1 MTIMKCNFCGKENIE
16 GTKLMI
22 RSIVDQDLLICEDC
36 VELCDSAIKSAT
48 LNQVS
53 KFNEIDNSIKPSEMK
68 KYFDDYIIHQDNAK
82 RKLAVA
88 VYNHYKR
95 TIYNNNIGKDEQRLK
110 KSNILMAGP
119 SGSGKTLFA
128 EKIAKKLGVPFAF
141 VDSTSLSQT
150 GYVGDDPE
158 IALQKLIE
166 NADGNL
172 KKAENGIIF
181 LDEID
186 KIGRKGENVS
196 ITRDVSGEGV
206 QQTLLKMLEGS
217 EVRVPMTGNRKNPQ
231 QECYTIN
238 TSNILFIC
246 GGAFEGIEKIIEKRV
261 SCRSKIGFSSGK
273 KTEKKVNSY
282 NDLILQIT
290 AKDLRK
296 YGMMPEVL
304 GRLPVICPLEE
315 LDRNAL
321 VRILVE
327 PKDSIVKE
335 YKILFKQDGIDL
347 DFEDDCL
354 RAIADKAI
362 ELGTGARALRSIME
376 DFMTDYMFE
385 VPDMSISKVTLT
397 EKCVKKIGEPIYEY
411 KQAS

>member
-1 MTIMKCNFCGKENIE
+1 MTMKCSFCGKVYNE
-16 GTKLMI
+16 GEQLLVS
-22 RSIVDQDLLICEDC
+22 SIVDPELLICQEC
-36 VELCDSAIKSAT
+36 VDLCENAIKSAMSM
-48 LNQVS
+48 Q
-53 KFNEIDNSIKPSEMK
+53 KPEFMEMNELFKPSEIK
-68 KYFDDYIIHQDNAK
+68 NYFDDYIIQQDRAK
-82 RKLAVA
+82 KKLAVA

-95 TIYNNNIGKDEQRLK
+95 TLYNSNVGEDGQKLK
-110 KSNILMAGP
+110 KANVLMVGP

-141 VDSTSLSQT
+141 VDATSLSQT

-158 IALQKLIE
+158 IALQKLID
-166 NADGNL
+166 NADGDI

-217 EVRVPMTGNRKNPQ
+217 VVRVPMTGNRKNPH
-231 QECYTIN
+231 QECYSID

-246 GGAFEGIEKIIEKRV
+246 GGAFEGIEKIIEKRI
-261 SCRSKIGFSSGK
+261 STKGKIGFSSEK
-273 KTEKKVNSY
+273 KTEKKLNTY
-282 NDLILQIT
+282 NDLIAKTT

-296 YGMMPEVL
+296 FGMMPEIL
-304 GRLPVICPLEE
+304 GRLPVICTLEE
-315 LDRNAL
+315 LDREAL
-321 VRILVE
+321 VKILTE

-335 YKILFKQDGIDL
+335 YKTLFEQDGITL
-347 DFEDDCL
+347 EFEEECL
-354 RAIADKAI
+354 LAIADKAI

-376 DFMTDYMFE
+376 DFMTNYMFE
-385 VPDMSISKVTLT
+385 APDMNITKMTLT
-397 EKCVKKIGEPIYEY
+397 KECVNDGSEPICEY
-411 KQAS
+411 IQAS

>member
-1 MTIMKCNFCGKENIE
+1 MTMKCSFCGKVYNE
-16 GTKLMI
+16 GEQLLVS
-22 RSIVDQDLLICEDC
+22 SIVDPELLICQEC
-36 VELCDSAIKSAT
+36 VDLCENAIKSAMSM
-48 LNQVS
+48 Q
-53 KFNEIDNSIKPSEMK
+53 KPEFMEMNELFKPSEIK
-68 KYFDDYIIHQDNAK
+68 NYFDDYIIQQDRAK
-82 RKLAVA
+82 KKLAVA

-95 TIYNNNIGKDEQRLK
+95 TLYNSNVGEDGQKLK
-110 KSNILMAGP
+110 KANVLMVGP

-141 VDSTSLSQT
+141 VDATSLSQT

-158 IALQKLIE
+158 IALQKLID
-166 NADGNL
+166 NADGDI

-217 EVRVPMTGNRKNPQ
+217 VVRVPMTGNRKNPH
-231 QECYTIN
+231 QECYSID

-246 GGAFEGIEKIIEKRV
+246 GGAFEGIEKIIEKRI
-261 SCRSKIGFSSGK
+261 STKGKIGFSSEK
-273 KTEKKVNSY
+273 KTEKKLNTY
-282 NDLILQIT
+282 NDLIAKTT

-296 YGMMPEVL
+296 FGMMPEIL
-304 GRLPVICPLEE
+304 GRLPVICTLEE
-315 LDRNAL
+315 LDREAL
-321 VRILVE
+321 VKILTE

-335 YKILFKQDGIDL
+335 YKTLFEQDGITL
-347 DFEDDCL
+347 EFEEECL
-354 RAIADKAI
+354 LAIADKAI

-376 DFMTDYMFE
+376 DFMTNYMFE
-385 VPDMSISKVTLT
+385 APDMDITKMTFT
-397 EKCVKKIGEPIYEY
+397 KECVNDGSEPICEY
-411 KQAS
+411 IQAS

>member
-1 MTIMKCNFCGKENIE
+1 MTMKCSFCGKVYNE
-16 GTKLMI
+16 GEQLLVS
-22 RSIVDQDLLICEDC
+22 SIVDPELLICQEC
-36 VELCDSAIKSAT
+36 VDLCENAIKSAMSM
-48 LNQVS
+48 Q
-53 KFNEIDNSIKPSEMK
+53 KPEFMEMNELFKPSEIK
-68 KYFDDYIIHQDNAK
+68 NYFDDYIIQQDRAK
-82 RKLAVA
+82 KKLAVA

-95 TIYNNNIGKDEQRLK
+95 TLYNSNVGEDGQKLK
-110 KSNILMAGP
+110 KANVLMVGP

-141 VDSTSLSQT
+141 VDATSLSQT

-158 IALQKLIE
+158 IALQKLID
-166 NADGNL
+166 NADGDI

-217 EVRVPMTGNRKNPQ
+217 VIRVPMTGNRKNPH
-231 QECYTIN
+231 QECYSID

-246 GGAFEGIEKIIEKRV
+246 GGAFEGIEKIIEKRI
-261 SCRSKIGFSSGK
+261 STKGKIGFSSEK
-273 KTEKKVNSY
+273 KTEKKLNTY
-282 NDLILQIT
+282 NDLIAKTT

-296 YGMMPEVL
+296 FGMMPEIL
-304 GRLPVICPLEE
+304 GRLPVICTLEE
-315 LDRNAL
+315 LDREAL
-321 VRILVE
+321 VKILTE

-335 YKILFKQDGIDL
+335 YKTLFEQDGITL
-347 DFEDDCL
+347 EFEEECL
-354 RAIADKAI
+354 LAIADKAI

-376 DFMTDYMFE
+376 DFMTNYMFE
-385 VPDMSISKVTLT
+385 APDMDITKMTFT
-397 EKCVKKIGEPIYEY
+397 KECVNDGSEPICEY
-411 KQAS
+411 IQAS